1 MALDFPANPTDGE
14 VFDAYIWNAAKGV
27 WQGIEESAAVTIT
40 SPVAPTTGTPGDLWF
55 NSSTGI
61 LFTYYSD
68 GSSAQW
74 VEVVSSSFLDISGKA
89 DKSYVDSQDTTKA
102 NINSPTF
109 TGTVSLPSDTS
120 VGNISSTELG
130 YVAGVTS
137 SIQTQL
143 NGKAASSHTH
153 AASDVNSGT
162 FAYDRMPA
170 GTIIQTA
177 FASTSN
183 RVDVT
188 AQDCVPITGLS
199 INFTPRYANSLIMLE
214 AMINSNEI
222 YVSTFTFLRNAV
234 SLTTATPNSNTSG
247 GLATLFD
254 GDSNSTNMRNTHLL
268 WRDTA
273 GSTAARTYAVGATSS
288 WANILYTLVINDRT
302 DNVMRSFSTFAIYE
316 VKQ

>member
-1 MALDFPANPTDGE
+1 MALDFPANPVDGQIYNS
-14 VFDAYIWNAAKGV
+14 YIYNGSVGAWKAR
-27 WQGIEESAAVTIT
+27 EESAAVTIT
-40 SPVAPTTGTPGDLWF
+40 SPIAPATANPGDLWF
-55 NSSTGI
+55 NSSIGI
-61 LFTYYSD
+61 LFAYYSD
-68 GSSAQW
+68 GSSEQW
-74 VEVVSSSFLDISGKA
+74 VEVVSSGILDISSKA
-89 DKSYVDSQDTTKA
+89 DKTYVDYQDTTKA
-102 NINSPTF
+102 NINSPNF
-109 TGTVSLPSDTS
+109 TGTVSLPSTTS
-120 VGNISSTELG
+120 IGNVSSAELG
-130 YVAGVTS
+130 HVDGVTS

-143 NGKAASSHTH
+143 NNKAASSHTH
-153 AASDVNSGT
+153 GAGDINSGT

-177 FASTSN
+177 FASTSA

-199 INFTPRYANSLIMLE
+199 ISFTPRYANSLIMLE

-234 SLTTATPNSNTSG
+234 SLTTASPNSNTNG

-254 GDSNSTNMRNTHLL
+254 ADNVGTNMRNTHLL

-288 WANILYTLVINDRT
+288 WSNILYTLVINDRS